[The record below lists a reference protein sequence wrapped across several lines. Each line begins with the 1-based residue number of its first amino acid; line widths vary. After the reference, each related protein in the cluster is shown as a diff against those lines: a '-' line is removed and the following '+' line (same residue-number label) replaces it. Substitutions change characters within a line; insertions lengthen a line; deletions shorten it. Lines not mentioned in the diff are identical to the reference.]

1 MSISAAVAIFA
12 IVAFLFSVGFIFGAV
27 RIAQRSSAG
36 QSRK

>member
-1 MSISAAVAIFA
+1 MSIPAVVAIFA

-27 RIAQRSSAG
+27 WIGQKSSAG